1 MNPNRTICL
10 SLGSERERERERES
24 DVSIRLVLWCVGVV
38 GSVAEGG
45 KDLVPRTR

>member
-1 MNPNRTICL
+1 MNSNRTIRL
-10 SLGSERERERERES
+10 SLGSDNSER

>member
-10 SLGSERERERERES
+10 SLGSERERERES

-38 GSVAEGG
+38 GSMAEGG

>member
-1 MNPNRTICL
+1 MNPNRTLRL
-10 SLGSERERERERES
+10 SLGSERERES

>member
-1 MNPNRTICL
+1 MNPNRTIHL
-10 SLGSERERERERES
+10 SLGSERERES